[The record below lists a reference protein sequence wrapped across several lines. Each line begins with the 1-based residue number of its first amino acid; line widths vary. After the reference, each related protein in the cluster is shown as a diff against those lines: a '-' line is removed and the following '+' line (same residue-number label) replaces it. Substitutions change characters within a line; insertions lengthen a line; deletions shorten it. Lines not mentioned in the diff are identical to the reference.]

1 MCFESE
7 LTILS
12 VFKFFHHILLPTYH
26 VFIIMMVDL
35 RWPLRLS
42 VVIAMLANQIIASC
56 NAESSRL
63 HLKYILRNQ
72 HIHKFI
78 PIFWLK
84 LVIFCCHRNHCQNSD
99 KIISLVL

>member
-7 LTILS
+7 LTILT

-72 HIHKFI
+72 HIHKKI
-78 PIFWLK
+78 PIFLDQIGYF
-84 LVIFCCHRNHCQNSD
+84 L
-99 KIISLVL
+99 LP

>member
-7 LTILS
+7 LT

-35 RWPLRLS
+35 RWPLTLS

-56 NAESSRL
+56 NGESSRL

-78 PIFWLK
+78 PIFLDQIGYF
-84 LVIFCCHRNHCQNSD
+84 L
-99 KIISLVL
+99 LP

>member
-7 LTILS
+7 LTILT

-26 VFIIMMVDL
+26 IFIIMMVDL

-84 LVIFCCHRNHCQNSD
+84 LVIFCCHRNYYQQSD
-99 KIISLVL
+99 QTVNLLL

>member
-7 LTILS
+7 LKILT

-56 NAESSRL
+56 NACL
-63 HLKYILRNQ
+63 LYT
-72 HIHKFI
+72 
-78 PIFWLK
+78 
-84 LVIFCCHRNHCQNSD
+84 SD
-99 KIISLVL
+99 AADE

>member
-7 LTILS
+7 LTILT

-42 VVIAMLANQIIASC
+42 VSIAMLANQIIASC
-56 NAESSRL
+56 NSESSRL
-63 HLKYILRNQ
+63 HLKYTLRNQ

-84 LVIFCCHRNHCQNSD
+84 LVIFCCQRNYYQNSD
-99 KIISLVL
+99 QTVNLQL

>member
-7 LTILS
+7 LTILT

-56 NAESSRL
+56 NGESSRL

-78 PIFWLK
+78 SIFLAQIGYF
-84 LVIFCCHRNHCQNSD
+84 L
-99 KIISLVL
+99 LP

>member
-7 LTILS
+7 LTILT
-12 VFKFFHHILLPTYH
+12 VFKFFHQILLPTYH

-56 NAESSRL
+56 NGESSRL

-78 PIFWLK
+78 PIFLAQSGYF
-84 LVIFCCHRNHCQNSD
+84 L
-99 KIISLVL
+99 LP